1 MCLGHSKMTYL
12 LCPSDPDDDRRRGA
26 DFNQTVAYF
35 KSVGPSPAFAHKSNF
50 GGLRGPNLIVPV

>member
-1 MCLGHSKMTYL
+1 MTYL